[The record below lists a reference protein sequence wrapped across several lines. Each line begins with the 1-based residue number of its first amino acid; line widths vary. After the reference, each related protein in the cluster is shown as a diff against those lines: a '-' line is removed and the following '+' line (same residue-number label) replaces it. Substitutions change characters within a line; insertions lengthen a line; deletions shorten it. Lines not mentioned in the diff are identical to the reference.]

1 MLLAI
6 YRGFC
11 MMNCWSPINIMTAVV
26 STAVPAA
33 PIRLLLP
40 IAFVVSVG
48 MTALGWVEDRLSG
61 ARLRT
66 RGGPRPATT
75 ESWTIHW
82 RIVALILVVMLLAE
96 GTAVLFGISLVAGV
110 TLIVPLVALAW
121 LVAQSWRS
129 ARRRASR
136 LLGLMRRRA
145 GRFLLRIPGIRSEA
159 TVLGGSGFM
168 GVALGSV
175 LPAGGL
181 APFVAGLPSV
191 TVPLLIPLLL
201 IATGQLGLNPVAV
214 VAVIG
219 AAVPDPAALG
229 VPPAVLAF
237 ACMLGWG
244 LGVSM
249 TPMSSSAIITA
260 RWAGVSPWTVTTR
273 WNAAYTS
280 SALIMAWT
288 AIVVAFALWPR

>member
-1 MLLAI
+1 M
-6 YRGFC
+6 
-11 MMNCWSPINIMTAVV
+11 
-26 STAVPAA
+26 
-33 PIRLLLP
+33 
-40 IAFVVSVG
+40 
-48 MTALGWVEDRLSG
+48 
-61 ARLRT
+61 
-66 RGGPRPATT
+66 
-75 ESWTIHW
+75 
-82 RIVALILVVMLLAE
+82 
-96 GTAVLFGISLVAGV
+96 
-110 TLIVPLVALAW
+110 
-121 LVAQSWRS
+121 
-129 ARRRASR
+129 
-136 LLGLMRRRA
+136 MRRRA

-280 SALIMAWT
+280 SALIVAWT